1 MIRCMIGAV
10 FGLVFAAGI
19 LAGTNRVLALTISP
33 MQSMEHSAIYVSM
46 ILGAGFGAVAAALAR
61 PREKSAG
68 HAVEQGVEKDR
79 PR

>member
-10 FGLVFAAGI
+10 IGLAFAAGI
-19 LAGTNRVLALTISP
+19 LWGTNAVLARTVSP
-33 MQSMEHSAIYVSM
+33 MLAMEHSAIYVSM
-46 ILGAGFGAVAAALAR
+46 VLGAGFGAVAAALGR

-68 HAVEQGVEKDR
+68 HAVEQGVEQDR